1 MTKTCETCGKNV
13 EIPCDGKTFF
23 ALKNWRRSFRSIQ
36 EIAPNLSPE
45 YREMFISGICP
56 ECWKKIFGDENED
69 A

>member
-1 MTKTCETCGKNV
+1 MTKTCKTCGKNV

-23 ALKNWRRSFRSIQ
+23 SLKNWRRSSRSIQ

>member
-1 MTKTCETCGKNV
+1 MTRTCIKCGEDI
-13 EIPCDGKTFF
+13 EIPCNDETFR
-23 ALKNWRRSFRSIQ
+23 ALVNWRRDARCIQ
-36 EIAPNLSPE
+36 EIAPNLNPE